1 MFGRRKKMN
10 AFLFLFFFANK
21 LKKNKDFYKIIMKE
35 KTNFTCVVFLLV
47 INLLWNEI
55 KHQKEGFRRNR
66 KAKLR

>member
-1 MFGRRKKMN
+1 MN

>member
-1 MFGRRKKMN
+1 MN
-10 AFLFLFFFANK
+10 AFLFLFLFANK